1 MDFFDIASLFS
12 MLAGT
17 ATQNRASNDAAARQN
32 QAISESL
39 QRQAEFSKR
48 ATQRALDV
56 AQQFDPNTRIA
67 RQGQIETQIQSDLQ
81 TPVLESQVARANGQQ
96 VVGNVSK
103 DYTAAKAT
111 SDLNQLKA
119 TQDLARLLSK
129 STSAARLRQ
138 NEAIDL
144 MNAGQA
150 IDQLNNFSAGQRTA
164 DEIGIKQ
171 AGLLDPNLLLS
182 GQLLSGAGQAG
193 LMLNSRKPAATPAGT
208 K

>member
-1 MDFFDIASLFS
+1 MDPLDIVSLFS

-17 ATQNRASNDAAARQN
+17 ATQYKASTDAQNRQRAAIEQ
-32 QAISESL
+32 SL
-39 QRQAEFSKR
+39 QRQAEFSKK
-48 ATQRALDV
+48 ATQRAIDT
-56 AQQFDPNTRIA
+56 AQQFDPNTRLA
-67 RQGQIETQIQSDLQ
+67 RQDAIQVATQGNLEA
-81 TPVLESQVARANGQQ
+81 PVLESQIARADGQQ

-119 TQDLARLLSK
+119 TSDLARLLSK

-144 MNAGQA
+144 MNAGQS
-150 IDQLNNFSAGQRTA
+150 IDQINNFAGGQRAA
-164 DEIGIKQ
+164 DEVGIKQ
-171 AGLLDPNLLLS
+171 AGLLDPNLLLA
-182 GQLLSGAGQAG
+182 GQLLTGGGQAA
-193 LMLNSRKPAATPAGT
+193 LMMNGNKKAADSALT

>member
-1 MDFFDIASLFS
+1 MDPLDIASLFS

-17 ATQNRASNDAAARQN
+17 ATQYKASTDAQSRQRA
-32 QAISESL
+32 AIEQSL
-39 QRQAEFSKR
+39 QRQADFSKK
-48 ATQRALDV
+48 ATQKALDV
-56 AQQFDPNTRIA
+56 AQQFDPNNRIA
-67 RQGQIETQIQSDLQ
+67 RQDVIQADTQKQLE
-81 TPVLESQVARANGQQ
+81 TPVLESQVARADGQT

-119 TQDLARLLSK
+119 TSDLARLLSK

-144 MNAGQA
+144 MNAGQS
-150 IDQLNNFSAGQRTA
+150 IDQINNFAGGQKNA
-164 DEIGIKQ
+164 DAIGIQQ
-171 AGLLDPNLLLS
+171 AGLMDPNLMLV
-182 GQLLSGAGQAG
+182 GQLLSGGGQAG
-193 LMLNSRKPAATPAGT
+193 LMMNSNKKAATTAPT